1 MPEES
6 KDRALVEKLAFS
18 ALVEQRAKRRWGVFF
33 KLLIVGYVI
42 ALSVYVI
49 IQSKFEPSAKKEHV
63 AVISI
68 SGPHHRRRPQF
79 GVGRQ
84 SAVASGL

>member
-33 KLLIVGYVI
+33 
-42 ALSVYVI
+42 
-49 IQSKFEPSAKKEHV
+49 
-63 AVISI
+63 
-68 SGPHHRRRPQF
+68 
-79 GVGRQ
+79 
-84 SAVASGL
+84 